1 MCLPC
6 YSSLVKTF
14 SGIPVSS
21 GIGIGSICI
30 IENKEV
36 SVPCRKI
43 SASEKQQGWEK
54 FENARNESV
63 NSLSEQMVSSDKEQS
78 EIFQTHLMMLSD
90 PEFVKEVKGVY
101 DVGEYNIEYILDKK
115 VKEFADRLKSSGND
129 YLIERA
135 DDIIDAYDR
144 VFRIMQ
150 GLPPHKLD
158 KIPDGAIIAAKSLKP
173 SDALTLS
180 KKGISGIFT
189 HEGGTTSHLAILA
202 RAYGIPY
209 VSGIEDIETFFK
221 NDSLAIVDGNAGIV
235 VFEPDSKTES
245 EYREKLKKDT
255 EKKERLKRLEN
266 RQAETKD
273 KKPIELFA
281 NISDP
286 EEAEYAYKSGADG
299 IGLFRTEFFFM
310 NKKKLLEQE
319 QYEAYTKVIADMKG
333 KPVVIRTLDAGG
345 DKVLKGEDFSAMEA
359 EIGVE
364 KNPLLGWRAVRFCLD
379 NTAVFKT
386 QLKAL
391 LRAGATSRS
400 SSTAE
405 KNSLRIL
412 IPMISGADELEK
424 TFSLIEEAKKELSAE
439 NKSFADD
446 VPIGIM
452 VETPAA
458 ALTADDLAQKSDFFS
473 IGTNDLT
480 QYTIC
485 VDRENAKVSA
495 LYNEFH
501 PAVISLI
508 KNTVA
513 AAKKAGIPVSVCGEL
528 AGKQEG
534 AFLLYG
540 LGVRKFSAS
549 VSVLNGLKEM
559 FSLFTEDEI
568 NEVAAK
574 AVALRNAAKTEE
586 YIANEIKARL

>member
-6 YSSLVKTF
+6 YSSFVKTF

-391 LRAGATSRS
+391 LRAGATSS
-400 SSTAE
+400 SSETPG

-508 KNTVA
+508 KSTVA

>member
-6 YSSLVKTF
+6 YSSFVKTF

-391 LRAGATSRS
+391 LRAGATSS
-400 SSTAE
+400 SSEAPG

-508 KNTVA
+508 KSTVA

-586 YIANEIKARL
+586 YIANALKARL

>member
-63 NSLSEQMVSSDKEQS
+63 NSLSEQMISSDKEQS

-209 VSGIEDIETFFK
+209 VSGIEDIDTFFK
-221 NDSLAIVDGNAGIV
+221 NDSLAIVDGNAGTV

-245 EYREKLKKDT
+245 EYREKLEKDT
-255 EKKERLKRLEN
+255 EKKERLKKLEN

-273 KKPIELFA
+273 GKRIELFA

-286 EEAEYAYKSGADG
+286 EEAGHAYKSGADG

-345 DKVLKGEDFSAMEA
+345 DKVLKGEDFSAMET

-391 LRAGATSRS
+391 LRAGATSSS
-400 SSTAE
+400 SSTAG
-405 KNSLRIL
+405 KNSLRIM

-424 TFSLIEEAKKELSAE
+424 TFSLIEEAKNELSAE
-439 NKSFADD
+439 NKVFADD

-458 ALTADDLAQKSDFFS
+458 ALTADDLAQKSSFFS

-508 KNTVA
+508 KSTVA

-586 YIANEIKARL
+586 YIANALKARL

>member
-1 MCLPC
+1 M
-6 YSSLVKTF
+6 KTY
-14 SGIPVSS
+14 SGIPVSL
-21 GIGIGSICI
+21 GIGIGSVCV
-30 IENKEV
+30 IENKDV

-43 SASEKQQGWEK
+43 TASEKKIEWEK
-54 FENARNESV
+54 FEKARNDSV
-63 NSLSEQMVSSDKEQS
+63 NALSEQMVASDKEQS

-101 DVGEYNIEYILDKK
+101 DAGEYNIEYILDKK
-115 VKEFADRLKSSGND
+115 VKEFADRLKASGND

-150 GLPPHKLD
+150 GLPAHKLD
-158 KIPDGAIIAAKSLKP
+158 NIPDGAIIASKSLKP

-209 VSGIEDIETFFK
+209 VSGIENIDVVFK
-221 NDSLAIVDGNAGIV
+221 NDSLVIVDGNTGTVIL
-235 VFEPDSKTES
+235 EPDSKTES
-245 EYREKLKKDT
+245 EYREKLNKDT
-255 EKKERLKRLEN
+255 EKKERLKKLAN
-266 RQAETKD
+266 KQAETKD
-273 KKPIELFA
+273 GKLIELFA

-286 EEAEYAYKSGADG
+286 EEAELAYKSGADG

-310 NKKKLLEQE
+310 NKKKLSEQE
-319 QYEAYTKVIADMKG
+319 QYEAYSKIIADMKG

-345 DKVLKGEDFSAMEA
+345 DKVLVGDAFSAMIE
-359 EIGVE
+359 ESGVE

-379 NTAVFKT
+379 NTEVFKT

-391 LRAGATSRS
+391 LRAGVNGKPSGSA
-400 SSTAE
+400 ANGAAPE
-405 KNSLRIL
+405 KNTLRIM
-412 IPMISGADELEK
+412 IPMISGTDELEK
-424 TFSLIEEAKKELSAE
+424 TNQLIEDTKKELAAE
-439 NKSFADD
+439 NKTFSDD

-458 ALTADDLAQKSDFFS
+458 ALTADDLAQKSSFFS

-540 LGVRKFSAS
+540 LGVTKFSAS

-574 AVALRNAAKTEE
+574 AVALRNATKTEE
-586 YIANEIKARL
+586 YIANALKARL

>member
-6 YSSLVKTF
+6 YSSFVKTF

-221 NDSLAIVDGNAGIV
+221 NDSLAIVDGNTGIV

-391 LRAGATSRS
+391 LRAGATSS
-400 SSTAE
+400 SSEAPG

-508 KNTVA
+508 KSTVA

>member
-6 YSSLVKTF
+6 YSSFVKTF

-345 DKVLKGEDFSAMEA
+345 DKVLKGEDFSAMET
-359 EIGVE
+359 EIDVE

-391 LRAGATSRS
+391 LRAGATSS
-400 SSTAE
+400 SSEAPE

-439 NKSFADD
+439 NKTFADD

-495 LYNEFH
+495 LYNEFQ

-508 KNTVA
+508 KSTGA